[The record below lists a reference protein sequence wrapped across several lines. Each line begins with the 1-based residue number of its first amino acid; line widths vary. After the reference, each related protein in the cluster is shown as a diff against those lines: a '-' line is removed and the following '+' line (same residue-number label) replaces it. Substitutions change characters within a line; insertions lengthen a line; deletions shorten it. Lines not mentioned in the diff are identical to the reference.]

1 MKKTEIKEPA
11 ALSASMG
18 LKSMGSN
25 AAEEEVL
32 KGGSL
37 TKDAFRR
44 LRKNKIAIIG
54 LWAVGIYIILAITAP
69 ILPIYSFS
77 DQVLSHQNI
86 RPSLTKTA
94 GSILVENRIN
104 TLMKREQV
112 SDVTM
117 LSRAAVDNYTAYQ
130 TTLLLEERS
139 LGGKLVMVNNRR
151 YILGTDDLGRD
162 VLARVIYGSQ
172 ISIAVG
178 IFGAVTS
185 VLIGTIIGAISGYVG
200 GRTDY
205 IIMRIVD
212 VMYGLPYML
221 LVIMLMSIFGRNIIN
236 LFLALSLVSW
246 LTTARVVRGQV
257 MSLKNSLFVEA
268 ARSMGASNLRIV
280 FVHLIPNTLTV
291 IIIFVTLGVPAFIL
305 TESFLSFLGLGVSA
319 PYTSWGALVRDAVPS
334 MSVYPWRLLVP
345 SIAMV
350 IFLFSMNFIGDGF
363 RDAFD
368 PHDKKNL

>member
-1 MKKTEIKEPA
+1 MKSTEIKE
-11 ALSASMG
+11 SAIASV
-18 LKSMGSN
+18 GSDN
-25 AAEEEVL
+25 SNNILNEEAV

-37 TKDAFRR
+37 TKDAIRR
-44 LRKNKIAIIG
+44 LRKNKLAIIG
-54 LWAVGIYIILAITAP
+54 LWIVGVYIILAITAP
-69 ILPIYSFS
+69 ILPIHSFS
-77 DQVLSHQNI
+77 DQVLSHQNL

-94 GSILVENRIN
+94 GELLVELRIKS
-104 TLMKREQV
+104 LMQQEKV
-112 SDVTM
+112 SDVSM
-117 LSRAAVDNYTAYQ
+117 LSRSAVSNYTEYTEMLA
-130 TTLLLEERS
+130 LEERT
-139 LGGKLVMVNNRR
+139 LNGKLVMVNNRR
-151 YILGTDDLGRD
+151 YILGVDDLGRD

-205 IIMRIVD
+205 IIMRVVD

-221 LVIMLMSIFGRNIIN
+221 LVILLMSIFGRNIFN
-236 LFLALSLVSW
+236 LFLALALVSW
-246 LTTARVVRGQV
+246 LTTARVVRGQI
-257 MSLKNSLFVEA
+257 MSLKNSLFIES

-280 FVHLIPNTLTV
+280 FIHLIPNTLTV

-305 TESFLSFLGLGVSA
+305 TESFLSFLGLGISA
-319 PYTSWGALVRDAVPS
+319 PYTSWGVLVRDGVPS
-334 MSVYPWRLLVP
+334 MSVYPWRLIVP
-345 SIAMV
+345 SVAMV
-350 IFLFSMNFIGDGF
+350 VFLFSMNFIGDGL